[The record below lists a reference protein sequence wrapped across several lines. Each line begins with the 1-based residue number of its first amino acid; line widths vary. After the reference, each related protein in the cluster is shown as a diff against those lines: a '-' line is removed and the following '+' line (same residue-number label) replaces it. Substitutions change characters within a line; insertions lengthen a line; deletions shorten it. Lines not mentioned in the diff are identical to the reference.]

1 MTQNFRIR
9 AYLMQNVMEVDTKK
23 LSDPKALTLG
33 V

>member
-9 AYLMQNVMEVDTKK
+9 AHLMQNVMEVDMKSF
-23 LSDPKALTLG
+23 LDPKALTLA